1 MSNQGLN
8 WPPDED
14 LFAAA
19 RSLPSRSKVAKHF
32 GIKPNTMNARC
43 LRDPTFAAELDSCL
57 TSETLE
63 APPLEEIH
71 EARIKELEQEL
82 RKRQK
87 ASVLTER
94 VAIAVTEAIE
104 RRGVPKFTPRP
115 RKRKTPKDGT
125 HEFVLLWS
133 DLHYGEVV
141 SEEETNGIN
150 EYDPAICW
158 ERHEKLRH
166 ALFSYA
172 DNRPY
177 NIEKLHVLALGDM
190 LSGSIH
196 PELKET
202 NQFPLA
208 EATID
213 LGERGA
219 GWLESLSEVFP
230 KIEVAGVVGNHPRF
244 DMKSRNK
251 GGFDN
256 ADWMSYHHMRSL
268 LRDHEAFS
276 FDIPRANSHI
286 HSVYGRNILMFH
298 GDSIRS
304 SMPGVPWGGVMR
316 RATTLHAQYAQQ
328 GLPLDLYVC
337 GHFHQRAL
345 VNGPGGSR
353 IAMNGSTKGVD
364 EYGLKNFGGGEG
376 PGQMLLTYNH
386 EHGLTDC
393 SLLDL

>member
-1 MSNQGLN
+1 
-8 WPPDED
+8 
-14 LFAAA
+14 
-19 RSLPSRSKVAKHF
+19 
-32 GIKPNTMNARC
+32 MNARC
-43 LRDPTFAAELDSCL
+43 SREPRFAAALDSCL
-57 TSETLE
+57 ASEALE

-87 ASVLTER
+87 SNVLTER
-94 VAIAVTEAIE
+94 VAIAVTDAIE
-104 RRGVPKFTPRP
+104 RRGVPKFDKRP
-115 RKRKTPKDGT
+115 RRRKTPKDGT

-141 SEEETNGIN
+141 SLEETNSIN
-150 EYDPAICW
+150 EYDTGICW
-158 ERHEKLRH
+158 DRHKQMRDS
-166 ALFSYA
+166 LFSYA

-177 NIEKLHVLALGDM
+177 AIEKLHVLALGDM

-202 NQFPLA
+202 NSLPLA
-208 EATID
+208 EAAVE
-213 LGERGA
+213 LGEKGSE
-219 GWLESLSEVFP
+219 WLESLAEVFP
-230 KIEVAGVVGNHPRF
+230 SIEFTGVVGNHPRF
-244 DMKSRNK
+244 DQKPRSK
-251 GGFDN
+251 TGFDN
-256 ADWMSYHHMRSL
+256 ADWISYHHMRTL
-268 LRDHEAFS
+268 LRGHEAFS

-286 HSVYGRNILMFH
+286 HTVYDRNILMFH

-316 RATTLHAQYAQQ
+316 RATALHAQYVQQ
-328 GLPLDLYVC
+328 GLPIDLYTC

-364 EYGLKNFGGGEG
+364 EYSLKQFGGGEG
-376 PGQMLLTYNH
+376 PGQMLLTYHH
-386 EHGLTDC
+386 ERGLTDC